1 MYNDFK
7 GMKTIDISPNS
18 EEADAQYDINGGELK
33 EVMGNRRI
41 FMCKI
46 GWVQRNENR
55 GMLYAK
61 VADCLPFPV
70 RPDTM
75 DSVEW
80 EELRMKGN
88 SRCEWIFKAI
98 EVLKEGNW
106 ESLPVEQFRERH
118 VEVKKVGGGGDFE
131 DKKRR
136 WERGVDRATRHFD
149 YSGDALTYRETLKEL
164 GPKPRLS
171 SEAKQA
177 RYLDKIMNDVG
188 AALYSKH
195 EEPRK
200 ILDKYRRRGE

>member
-1 MYNDFK
+1 MPTF
-7 GMKTIDISPNS
+7 GFWRS
-18 EEADAQYDINGGELK
+18 EENPSKPKKKHHQ
-33 EVMGNRRI
+33 RPPP
-41 FMCKI
+41 KI
-46 GWVQRNENR
+46 ISIRSK
-55 GMLYAK
+55 LH
-61 VADCLPFPV
+61 PV
-70 RPDTM
+70 FHAPGVNVSPQNHYSTH
-75 DSVEW
+75 
-80 EELRMKGN
+80 
-88 SRCEWIFKAI
+88 AI

-164 GPKPRLS
+164 GPKLRLS

-200 ILDKYRRRGE
+200 ILDKYRRRAKCSASSVLNTNIASCIYKDGITSECFLEPLARGL